1 MARILVVDDQPEL
14 RVLLRDLLSHAG
26 HTVLE
31 AAGPHEAM
39 VVAACEQ
46 PDVLLVDYDLSA
58 RLHGV
63 ALLGRLR
70 ELSARS
76 RRVLMSGG
84 AVPGLD
90 SHMRAGLVHHFVAK
104 PCTARD
110 LLAAVGAHSTTTAE
124 ALAMSL

>member
-14 RVLLRDLLSHAG
+14 RVLLRDLLVQAG

-46 PDVLLVDYDLSA
+46 PDVALIDYDLSA

-63 ALLGRLR
+63 ALLGRVR
-70 ELSARS
+70 ELSPRT

-84 AVPGLD
+84 AVPGLEA
-90 SHMRAGLVHHFVAK
+90 HTRGGLVQHFIAK
-104 PCTARD
+104 PCSLRD
-110 LLAAVGAHSTTTAE
+110 LIVAVSTQSTTTAE
-124 ALAMSL
+124 ALALSL